1 MHATP
6 SHPDS
11 SAVGN
16 GRLARRGMLAGLTA
30 AAVLVPTATASAT
43 PRQQRLPAG
52 PTIQAVAS
60 ATGIELSTQ
69 TVPAGPVTLSASTT
83 EPKQQPLGLIR
94 LRPDTDLDTFLV
106 HYKTAAT
113 ATDPATRRAALAQ
126 IDSEAHYF
134 GGVAVT
140 SASGTVSVSW
150 ILAPGTYH
158 LINYT
163 TVDPASPEIGTRTLR
178 VGPPERRPLQPW
190 SPTQVIAPY
199 DDGPDGRFLTASVL
213 TAKGTFQVV
222 NHSAQLN
229 EVMLYKATA
238 EATTETVTACMEAL
252 RQGKEPPLFPFTGM
266 PTGLTPISPGAS
278 AVLSLSLKPGRYLMT
293 SFISNRTTLTK
304 RAFEGMW
311 QLVTLR

>member
-6 SHPDS
+6 SRPDS
-11 SAVGN
+11 LADGK

-30 AAVLVPTATASAT
+30 AAVLVPAATASAT
-43 PRQQRLPAG
+43 PRQRRHPAG
-52 PTIQAVAS
+52 PTIQALAS
-60 ATGIELSTQ
+60 ATGIELSTR

-113 ATDPATRRAALAQ
+113 AKDPAVRRTALAQ

-134 GGVAVT
+134 GGAAVT

-150 ILAPGTYH
+150 VLAPGTYH

-163 TVDPASPEIGTRTLR
+163 AADPARPETGTRELR
-178 VGPPERRPLQPW
+178 VGPPEHRPVQPW
-190 SPTQVIAPY
+190 APTQVIAPY
-199 DDGPDGRFLTASVL
+199 DDGADGRFLTASVL
-213 TAKGTFQVV
+213 PAKGTFQVV

-238 EATTETVTACMEAL
+238 EADAETVTACMEAL
-252 RQGKEPPLFPFTGM
+252 RQGKEPALFPFTGL
-266 PTGLTPISPGAS
+266 PTGLTPLSPGAS
-278 AVLSLSLKPGRYLMT
+278 AVFSLSLEPGRYLMT

-311 QLVTLR
+311 RLVTLR